1 MKRRSIVRIISFLCA
16 AIIVTSGFTIKTVQ
30 KKNEYKLQIENN
42 YSRSLNEL
50 TAAVNNIAL
59 TLQKAK
65 YANTAEHL
73 GEMAVK
79 LLTETEISKNAL
91 SQLPSGANLETL
103 NRFLSQVGNYAIS
116 ISGQLYNGEDFPK
129 DYSDNISALC
139 DIAQKVSESIND
151 AQINYNNL
159 EYWASELDKKLDEN
173 VSQSLSG
180 SFSNLEG
187 ELTDYPT
194 LVYDGPYSDHILK
207 KEAEM
212 LKGADEI
219 SQEKAK
225 EIAVSFLACNP
236 EDLHFISEEKG
247 KIPSYRFSGSNCD
260 ITISKAGGYVVYMRK
275 NRKLGD
281 YVLTQTQAS
290 DKAKRFLDKNE
301 ISGFVQTYYFT
312 DEGVCVINFAYLD
325 GRTICYTDLIKV
337 GVAMDSGEI
346 VFFESSGYL
355 SNHKERA
362 FETPSYT
369 LEQAREIVSGNL
381 TINKTAIAL
390 IPTAAG
396 EERCYEFV
404 CSDGDQEVLVYI
416 NVTTLAE
423 EEILILLKGDG
434 GILVK

>member
-1 MKRRSIVRIISFLCA
+1 MERRCVVRIISFLCA
-16 AIIVTSGFTIKTVQ
+16 AIIVISGFTIKTVR

-50 TAAVNNIAL
+50 TASVNNIAI

-65 YANTAEHL
+65 YANTAQHL

-91 SQLPSGANLETL
+91 SQLPCGADLETL

-116 ISGQLYNGEDFPK
+116 VSGQLYNGEDFPK
-129 DYSDNISALC
+129 DYKDNILALN
-139 DIAQKVSESIND
+139 DVAQKVSQSVND

-159 EYWASELDKKLDEN
+159 EYWANELDEKLESQ

-180 SFSNLEG
+180 SLSDLEG

-194 LVYDGPYSDHILK
+194 LVYDGPYSDHISK

-219 SQEKAK
+219 SAEKAK
-225 EIAVSFLACNP
+225 EIAVSFLACSSD
-236 EDLHFISEEKG
+236 DLHFISEEKG
-247 KIPSYRFSGSNCD
+247 KIPSFRFSGNECD

-275 NRKLGD
+275 SRKLGD
-281 YVLTQTQAS
+281 YVLTNSQAT
-290 DKAKRFLDKNE
+290 DKAKRFLDKNGM
-301 ISGFVQTYYFT
+301 SGFVETYYFT

-355 SNHKERA
+355 SNHKERS
-362 FETPSYT
+362 FETPRYT
-369 LEQAREIVSGNL
+369 LEQAREIISENL
-381 TINKTAIAL
+381 TVNKTAIAL
-390 IPTAAG
+390 IPTASG
-396 EERCYEFV
+396 EKRCYEFV
-404 CSDGDQEVLVYI
+404 CSDEEQEILVYV

-423 EEILILLKGDG
+423 EDILILLKGDG